1 MTGFVS
7 LLGAGPGD
15 VELIT
20 VKGARRLREADVL
33 VYDRLVNQ
41 DLFSYLSDKCQLIDV
56 GKKPGMPCIRQEEIE
71 RILIEKA
78 RENKRVV
85 RLKSGDPYIFG
96 RGGEEA
102 QALVEAGI
110 PFEIVP
116 GVTSAIAGATYAGI
130 PMTFRDKATSFHVFT
145 GHLQDEMESLNWA
158 AISQLK
164 GTLVFLMGMKNLSVI
179 TQELINN
186 GFSKDTPVAIVEWAT
201 HPNQRSIDGTL
212 SSIEELALK
221 EEMKAPSIIVV
232 GDVVSFRKE
241 LNFYEHLPL
250 YGKRIFLQDS
260 ATGKLPVYLKDDGA
274 TLVKFPSRTQV
285 NKLSF
290 DLPDWSQVDGMV
302 VADTQSW
309 SLFLS
314 RLREDGIDLRSLA
327 HIQFA
332 AIGHHT
338 TKILEE
344 SGILLV
350 AKGTQSKDPAI
361 LDLLTNAEGTW
372 YGVAPEHKV
381 EELQTLYDFPILVT
395 HSLGFDKE
403 VSPEDWTDFDCVC
416 LPNSVAAANFV
427 ALVEETGLDIQELPI
442 IVMGEPTRDKL
453 VEAGYSRIIET
464 DQPTILAIR
473 DKCRDIL
480 IKENL

>member
-1 MTGFVS
+1 MSGFVS

-33 VYDRLVNQ
+33 VYDRLVNK

-78 RENKRVV
+78 KENKRVV

-145 GHLQDEMESLNWA
+145 GHLQDEMERLNWA

-164 GTLVFLMGMKNLSVI
+164 GTLVFLMGMKNLAVI
-179 TQELINN
+179 TRELVNN

-201 HPNQRSIDGTL
+201 HPSQRSIDGTL
-212 SSIEELALK
+212 STIEELALK
-221 EEMKAPSIIVV
+221 EDIKAPSIIVV

-260 ATGKLPVYLKDDGA
+260 ATGKLPTYLKDDGA

-327 HIQFA
+327 HIQIA

-338 TKILEE
+338 AKTLEE
-344 SGILLV
+344 AGILLV

-361 LDLLTNAEGTW
+361 LDLLMNAEGTW

-381 EELQTLYDFPILVT
+381 EELQTLYDFPVLVT

-403 VSPEDWTDFDCVC
+403 VSPEDWTDLDCVC

-442 IVMGEPTRDKL
+442 IVMGETTRDKL

>member
-33 VYDRLVNQ
+33 VYDRLVNK

-164 GTLVFLMGMKNLSVI
+164 GTLVFLMGMKHLSVI
-179 TQELINN
+179 TQELVNN

-201 HPNQRSIDGTL
+201 HPSQRSIDGTL
-212 SSIEELALK
+212 ATIEEQAMK

-260 ATGKLPVYLKDDGA
+260 ATGKLPAYLKDDGA
-274 TLVKFPSRTQV
+274 TLVKFPSSTQV

-290 DLPDWSQVDGMV
+290 ELPDLSHVDGMV
-302 VADTQSW
+302 FADRQSW
-309 SLFLS
+309 ILFLS
-314 RLREDGIDLRSLA
+314 RLREDGIDLRSLS

-338 TKILEE
+338 AKTLEE
-344 SGILLV
+344 AGILLV
-350 AKGTQSKDPAI
+350 AKGAQSKDPAI

-372 YGVAPEHKV
+372 CGVAPEHKV
-381 EELQTLYDFPILVT
+381 EELQTLYDFPVLVT

-403 VSPEDWTDFDCVC
+403 VSPEDWTDLDCVC

-442 IVMGEPTRDKL
+442 IVMGETTRDKL

>member
-1 MTGFVS
+1 MSGFVS

-33 VYDRLVNQ
+33 VYDRLVNK

-164 GTLVFLMGMKNLSVI
+164 GTLVFLMGMKHLSVI
-179 TQELINN
+179 TQELVNN

-201 HPNQRSIDGTL
+201 HPSQRSIDGTL
-212 SSIEELALK
+212 ATIEELALK
-221 EEMKAPSIIVV
+221 EDMKAPSIIVV

-250 YGKRIFLQDS
+250 HGKRIFLQDS
-260 ATGKLPVYLKDDGA
+260 TTGKLPVYLKDDGA

-290 DLPDWSQVDGMV
+290 DLPDWSKVDGMV
-302 VADTQSW
+302 FTDTQSW
-309 SLFLS
+309 ILFLS

-338 TKILEE
+338 AKTLEE

-350 AKGTQSKDPAI
+350 AKGTQSKDPVI

-381 EELQTLYDFPILVT
+381 EELQNLYDFPLLVT

-403 VSPEDWTDFDCVC
+403 VSPEDWTNLDCVC

-427 ALVEETGLDIQELPI
+427 TLVEETGLDLQALPI
-442 IVMGEPTRDKL
+442 IVMGETTRDKL
-453 VEAGYSRIIET
+453 VEAGYSNIVET